1 MDRTRDFDRRF
12 RPTSRRTRKRWE
24 RMATAARRGESFPPI
39 DVYRIGEVHFV
50 KDGHHRVS
58 IARAQGLPDI
68 DAYVTEVQTELGA
81 DRTITL
87 RDLPLKSHERLFFE
101 RVPLPAEARERIK
114 LGDEEQFAM
123 LAEQVEAW
131 GFRLIQELREPLDR
145 DEVARRWFDDE
156 YVPVVELLREAD
168 LIGKRTETEA
178 YMKVAGLRYM
188 LLRTHEWDEQV
199 IERLREELR
208 LARAQRAAVVRVEQL
223 DVRHVDPELDLLA
236 LACAS
241 DSAERRAVTW
251 PASPDGRSAAPGVLR
266 RAPRA
271 PSTATPLVPL
281 DVEVHVQLGAHRLEH
296 VDLRLERG
304 AAVATPSST
313 CVASSKCSGRMPA
326 ITSPFASAA
335 RRAGRPRP
343 SAA

>member
-1 MDRTRDFDRRF
+1 MTPAFRDTGSPPLDAQTDFSRARRRRTLDRLTARLRREPADFNLILPFEEVVQALGWRGERRLGLQTIPLDSIVGSVDRTRDFDRRF

-24 RMATAARRGESFPPI
+24 RMATAARRGEAFPPI

-81 DRTITL
+81 DRAITL
-87 RDLPLKSHERLFFE
+87 RDLPLKSHQRLFFE
-101 RVPLPAEARERIK
+101 RVPLPAEAREQIK
-114 LGDEEQFAM
+114 LSDEEQFAM

-156 YVPVVELLREAD
+156 YVHVVELLREAD

-178 YMKVAGLRYM
+178 YMKVSGLRYM
-188 LLRTHEWDEQV
+188 LLRTHSWDEQV

-208 LARAQRAAVVRVEQL
+208 
-223 DVRHVDPELDLLA
+223 
-236 LACAS
+236 
-241 DSAERRAVTW
+241 
-251 PASPDGRSAAPGVLR
+251 
-266 RAPRA
+266 
-271 PSTATPLVPL
+271 
-281 DVEVHVQLGAHRLEH
+281 
-296 VDLRLERG
+296 
-304 AAVATPSST
+304 
-313 CVASSKCSGRMPA
+313 
-326 ITSPFASAA
+326 
-335 RRAGRPRP
+335 
-343 SAA
+343 